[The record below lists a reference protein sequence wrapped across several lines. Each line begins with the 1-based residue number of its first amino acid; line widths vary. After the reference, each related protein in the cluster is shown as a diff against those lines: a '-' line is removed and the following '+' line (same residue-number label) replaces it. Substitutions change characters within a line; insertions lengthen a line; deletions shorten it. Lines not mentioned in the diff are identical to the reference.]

1 MSLSELKTIIA
12 GFGGQGALFA
22 GKVMAYAALLE
33 GKEITW
39 FPSYG
44 PEMRGGTANCSV
56 TISSVP
62 VGSPLI
68 SHPDALIAMN
78 QPSFDKFAPEMADD
92 SIIVTDKDL
101 VTNFSAQHGSDVVAI
116 HASSIAENAELA
128 GLANIVL
135 LGKLWER
142 TRFCERESLEAAID
156 RCVPPSKSALIEKNK
171 EALRLGIEA

>member
-1 MSLSELKTIIA
+1 MSRSELKTIIA

-33 GKEITW
+33 GREISW

-56 TISSVP
+56 TISKDP

-78 QPSFDKFAPEMADD
+78 QPSFDKFAPDMAEG

-101 VTNFSAQHGSDVVAI
+101 VTNFSADHGSEVIAI
-116 HASSIAENAELA
+116 HASSIAENAGLA
-128 GLANIVL
+128 GLSNIVL
-135 LGKLWER
+135 LGKLWEV
-142 TRFCERESLEAAID
+142 TQFCKRENLEAAID
-156 RCVPPSKSALIEKNK
+156 KCVPPSKAALLEKNK
-171 EALRLGIEA
+171 QAIQLGIEA